1 MKNTFA
7 AIKFW
12 MDKILS
18 IACAVLLTFMT
29 VLVLIQVFSRYVL
42 NSPVAFTEE
51 LVRYSLIW
59 TGFIGAAYA
68 FSTREHMSLTLVRD
82 KFTGKAHT
90 VLLVAIDG
98 LILLMAIF
106 VFTIGGFKLAVSA
119 SREFSA
125 LLGIPRSLVY
135 SIAPISGVFIVLAQI
150 INIYEDMSAEGE
162 RRFLLEGTKSVDSSL
177 LGKDVAV
184 TSHGNFVLDVEPLG
198 EKEKDA

>member
-29 VLVLIQVFSRYVL
+29 VLVLIQVFSRYIL

-68 FSTREHMSLTLVRD
+68 FSTREHMSLTLIRD

-90 VLLVAIDG
+90 ALLVVIDG

-150 INIYEDMSAEGE
+150 INIYG
-162 RRFLLEGTKSVDSSL
+162 
-177 LGKDVAV
+177 DV
-184 TSHGNFVLDVEPLG
+184 TG
-198 EKEKDA
+198 EKVESKEGADK

>member
-29 VLVLIQVFSRYVL
+29 VLVLIQVFSRYIL

-68 FSTREHMSLTLVRD
+68 FSTRDHMSLTLIRD

-90 VLLVAIDG
+90 ALLVVIDG

-150 INIYEDMSAEGE
+150 INIYED
-162 RRFLLEGTKSVDSSL
+162 
-177 LGKDVAV
+177 V
-184 TSHGNFVLDVEPLG
+184 TG
-198 EKEKDA
+198 EKVESEEGADK

>member
-1 MKNTFA
+1 MKITFA

-68 FSTREHMSLTLVRD
+68 FSTREHMSLTLMRD

-90 VLLVAIDG
+90 ALLVVIDG

-150 INIYEDMSAEGE
+150 INIYEDI
-162 RRFLLEGTKSVDSSL
+162 T
-177 LGKDVAV
+177 
-184 TSHGNFVLDVEPLG
+184 G
-198 EKEKDA
+198 EKVNSKEGAEQ